1 MREGEV
7 YLSRARVES
16 SASHKVLFIFFLE
29 LCRQDF
35 EERGLPGTAVA
46 TGDLRRW
53 EGGRVARAA
62 RRGDGGGGLR
72 GRRGE
77 AAVEAGCQGSG
88 GDAAGGGSRVGGD

>member
-1 MREGEV
+1 MIQRQIAALYSISHGEIEAVTYSRRRGHEGGEV

-53 EGGRVARAA
+53 EGGRAARAA
-62 RRGDGGGGLR
+62 R
-72 GRRGE
+72 
-77 AAVEAGCQGSG
+77 
-88 GDAAGGGSRVGGD
+88 